1 MTEREAKIRE
11 RCEKATQGPWQV
23 WDKHPFPGVG
33 VLDGTGK
40 PMVFQRHEDLHFVVH
55 AREDIPWL
63 LDQLASARAEGGKL
77 AQLQADVQKV
87 VNVIVDC
94 HRDALLE
101 RKLLQAA
108 LDRSKA

>member
-63 LDQLASARAEGGKL
+63 LDQLASARAEGEKL
-77 AQLQADVQKV
+77 AQLQNDVGRAMGFM
-87 VNVIVDC
+87 NHVDSLAVY
-94 HRDALLE
+94 R
-101 RKLLQAA
+101 LLQAA